1 MKIVYFLSLVFCIYA
16 TVIKG
21 FYLIDLSE
29 NINYLNIQTI
39 KQQAF
44 LANYKFQY
52 NLTLILIIVFSLL
65 ILSWIFS
72 FFKKIDKLK
81 LLLVAITIFC
91 ALLMSIADN
100 FGNEVYVS
108 DKIVGGRIL

>member
-1 MKIVYFLSLVFCIYA
+1 MRIIYFLSLVFCIYA
-16 TVIKG
+16 TVMKG

-29 NINYLNIQTI
+29 NINFLNSQTL

-44 LANYKFQY
+44 LTNYRFQY
-52 NLTLILIIVFSLL
+52 NLTLILIIVFTIL
-65 ILSWIFS
+65 ILGWIFS
-72 FFKKIDKLK
+72 FFKKIDKFK
-81 LLLVAITIFC
+81 LLLVAITLFC

-108 DKIVGGRIL
+108 DKIVGSRMM